1 MVNRASRLIRFNP
14 IEDQLRPL
22 DQHPEPRRN
31 LGASYAKARL
41 VAQKNGQ
48 RLDLVET
55 AFRSRRL
62 LNPDQFVDIQEIK
75 AGLP

>member
-1 MVNRASRLIRFNP
+1 VVNRASRLIRFNP
-14 IEDQLRPL
+14 IEDQIGPL
-22 DQHPEPRRN
+22 DQHPEPWRN

-48 RLDLVET
+48 RLDPVET
-55 AFRSRRL
+55 ALRSRRL
-62 LNPDQFVDIQEIK
+62 LSPDQFLDIQEIK